1 MSGRMYDRSSKFNHL
16 FFDLNRLTKTWACL
30 SKKDKQQFDKLAEL
44 FGETDNWTALR
55 EYLKSISLP
64 CIPYLGK

>member
-1 MSGRMYDRSSKFNHL
+1 MFY
-16 FFDLNRLTKTWACL
+16 FFRLTKTWACL

-44 FGETDNWTALR
+44 FGEKDNWTALR
-55 EYLKSISLP
+55 EYLKSTSLP